1 MNKTLN
7 IGVTGHRDIIVTEQ
21 LKEDLKS
28 FFKKVK
34 EEHGEVKLLS
44 PLADGADRL
53 VANIYLEVFKNKAHL
68 IVPMPFNKERY
79 MEDFDENSKK
89 EFLDYLKVADEV
101 FEVKNSEGCNYK
113 SVGVYCG
120 DKSDILLALW
130 DWTFNNKSWGLGIL
144 VPMVRG
150 IGTTIVHFYVGGFFL
165 TGQFLGPV
173 F

>member
-7 IGVTGHRDIIVTEQ
+7 IGITGHRDIIVTEQ

-28 FFKKVK
+28 FFKRVK
-34 EEHGEVKLLS
+34 EGHREVKLLS

-79 MEDFDENSKK
+79 MEDFDNKSKE
-89 EFLDYLKVADEV
+89 EFLDYLKEADEV
-101 FEVKNSEGCNYK
+101 FKVENNQGCNYK
-113 SVGVYCG
+113 SVGVYVA

-130 DWTFNNKSWGLGIL
+130 DGTFNNKSGGTSDIVQYARERDKRVIHFLCER
-144 VPMVRG
+144 RG
-150 IGTTIVHFYVGGFFL
+150 
-165 TGQFLGPV
+165 
-173 F
+173 